1 MYRAA
6 GNKVLK
12 YIIFPHIHVLNK
24 IFCLKEDNMF
34 LTQMHII
41 LKSNK
46 IQFTDV
52 DVDVMKCLGLLWYV
66 TVSIITTV

>member
-1 MYRAA
+1 
-6 GNKVLK
+6 
-12 YIIFPHIHVLNK
+12 
-24 IFCLKEDNMF
+24 MF
-34 LTQMHII
+34 LIQMHII